1 MAVSVAAVAAK
12 AAVAAASSKQGRIA
26 VATVVAA
33 VLLPFMLAVV
43 VVLSL
48 LDGTSNHNIAAVKQ
62 AFFGGTL
69 TGQIPSEYR
78 GYMEDI
84 QNSFVS
90 IDQLVS
96 EIENLE
102 DGPADDYR
110 IKSLFYALYFGD
122 GQPSL
127 HAQRKFVDC
136 FIQYEERIR
145 RIENED
151 GTMTEEPYLAAVYI
165 TDLEQIY
172 HNLELFLGK
181 ALTYEQKY
189 NALRIYQIVTSTAGE
204 TFPDDSEGNGNPSA
218 GESMGDGS
226 FQALLA
232 EAQKYIGMPY
242 VWGGSNPSEGFDC
255 SGYVC
260 WVYSHAG
267 VYPLSRTSAQGIYNQ
282 CEVISREEMPP
293 GDLVFFSGTYAT
305 TNTVSHVGIYVGG
318 NQMLHCGDPVGY
330 ANINSSYWTQHFY
343 AVGRLNTQ

>member
-12 AAVAAASSKQGRIA
+12 AAAAAVSSKQGRTA
-26 VATVVAA
+26 VATVVTA

-48 LDGTSNHNIAAVKQ
+48 LDGTTNHNVAAVKQ

-69 TGQIPSEYR
+69 TGQIPQEYR

-84 QNSFVS
+84 QKSFAS
-90 IDQLVS
+90 IDQLIS

-102 DGPADDYR
+102 DGSADTYR

-122 GQPSL
+122 EQPSIR
-127 HAQRKFVDC
+127 AQRRYVDC
-136 FIQYEERIR
+136 FIRYEERIR
-145 RIENED
+145 QIENED
-151 GTMTEEPYLAAVYI
+151 GTTTEESYLAAVYI
-165 TDLEQIY
+165 TDLELIY
-172 HNLELFLGK
+172 HNLEQYLGK
-181 ALTYEQKY
+181 VLTYEQEY
-189 NALRIYQIVTSTAGE
+189 NALKIYQIVSSAVET
-204 TFPDDSEGNGNPSA
+204 TFPEPSYENPSA

-232 EAQKYIGMPY
+232 EAKKYIGMPY
-242 VWGGSNPSEGFDC
+242 VWGGSNPGEGFDC

-282 CEVISREEMPP
+282 CEVVPREEIQP
-293 GDLVFFSGTYAT
+293 GDLIFFSGTYAT
-305 TNTVSHVGIYVGG
+305 TNTVSHVGIYVGE
-318 NQMLHCGDPVGY
+318 NQMLHCGDPIGY

-343 AVGRLNTQ
+343 AAGRLNTQ

>member
-282 CEVISREEMPP
+282 CEVISREEMQP

>member
-12 AAVAAASSKQGRIA
+12 AVAAAASSKQGRTA

-48 LDGTSNHNIAAVKQ
+48 LDGTTNHNVAAVKQ
-62 AFFGGTL
+62 AFFRGTL

-90 IDQLVS
+90 IDQLIS

-282 CEVISREEMPP
+282 CEVISREEMQP